1 MIRVLALVTLPS
13 LGASNRLRVEQYAP
27 LLKERGIS
35 LVVSPFF
42 DDATYRILYR
52 RGHAIGK
59 ALGVA
64 RGVLRRLRDLLRA
77 RRYDLVLVHRE
88 SAPLGPPLVER
99 ALGLL
104 GRRYVF
110 DFDDAIQL
118 GPVHPSNRRWG
129 FLRHPSRVS
138 TAVRGAAAVVAGNE
152 YLAAW
157 ARERNEN
164 VTVISTP
171 VDAERHQPASGTREA
186 GPLVI
191 GWVGSSTTAPYLRL
205 LDDALDALARDHD
218 LVVRVVGGDY
228 THSRVRV
235 EVIPYDLERE
245 AKILQTFDIGLLPEP
260 DDAWTR
266 GKGAFKALLYMASGV
281 PTVASRVGVNAEVI
295 GDAGFCVD
303 GTADWIEALRR
314 LAGDPALRAELGAR
328 GRARILARYSVAVQ
342 APRLAA
348 VLTSAAQP

>member
-1 MIRVLALVTLPS
+1 MIRVLALVTLPTM
-13 LGASNRLRVEQYAP
+13 GASNRLRVEQYASP
-27 LLKERGIS
+27 LKERGIA
-35 LVVSPFF
+35 LEVSPFF
-42 DDATYRILYR
+42 DDATYRILYQ
-52 RGHAIGK
+52 RGRALEK
-59 ALGVA
+59 AFGVA

-118 GPVHPSNRRWG
+118 GPVHPSNRRWR

-138 TAVRGAAAVVAGNE
+138 AAVRGAAAVIAGNE
-152 YLAAW
+152 YLAEW
-157 ARERNEN
+157 ARERNDN

-171 VDAERHQPASGTREA
+171 VDADRHQPVRGAKGA

-191 GWVGSSTTAPYLRL
+191 GWVGSSTTAPYLHL
-205 LDDALDALARDHD
+205 LDDALDALAPDHD
-218 LVVRVVGGDY
+218 LVVRVVGGEY
-228 THSRVRV
+228 THPRARV
-235 EVIPYDLERE
+235 EVLPYDLERE
-245 AKILQTFDIGLLPEP
+245 AGILQTFDIGVLPEP

-281 PTVASRVGVNAEVI
+281 PTVASRIGVNAEVV

-303 GTADWIEALRR
+303 GTAGWIEALRR
-314 LAGDPALRAELGAR
+314 LAGDPELRAQLGAR
-328 GRARILARYSVAVQ
+328 GRARVLERHSVVVQ

-348 VLTSAAQP
+348 VLTSAAQR

>member
-27 LLKERGIS
+27 LLRERGIS
-35 LVVSPFF
+35 LAVSPFF
-42 DDATYRILYR
+42 DDATYRILYQ
-52 RGHAIGK
+52 RGRALEK

-77 RRYDLVLVHRE
+77 RRYDVVLVHRE
-88 SAPLGPPLVER
+88 SAPLGPPLMER

-138 TAVRGAAAVVAGNE
+138 AAVRGAAAVISGNE
-152 YLAAW
+152 YLAEW

-171 VDAERHQPASGTREA
+171 VDAHLHHPAVGPRPP

-205 LDDALDALARDHD
+205 LDEALATLAREEDV
-218 LVVRVVGGDY
+218 VVRVVGGDY
-228 THSRVRV
+228 RHPSARV
-235 EVIPYDLERE
+235 EVVPYDLARE
-245 AKILQTFDIGLLPEP
+245 ADLVRGFDIGVLPEP
-260 DDAWTR
+260 DDPWTR
-266 GKGAFKALLYMASGV
+266 GKGAFKALLYMSSGI
-281 PTVASRVGVNAEVI
+281 PTVASRVGVNEEVI
-295 GDAGFCVD
+295 GDAGYCVD
-303 GTADWIEALRR
+303 GTAGWIEALRR
-314 LAGDPALRAELGAR
+314 LAVDPALRAALGAR
-328 GRARILARYSVAVQ
+328 GRARVLARHSVEVQ
-342 APRLAA
+342 VSRLAG
-348 VLTSAAQP
+348 VLTAAVR

>member
-35 LVVSPFF
+35 LTVSPFF
-42 DDATYRILYR
+42 DDATYRILYQP
-52 RGHAIGK
+52 GHAAGK

-118 GPVHPSNRRWG
+118 APVHPSNRRWG

-138 TAVRGAAAVVAGNE
+138 TAVRGATAVIAGNE
-152 YLAAW
+152 YLAEW

-171 VDAERHQPASGTREA
+171 VDAERHQPAPGAKEV

-205 LDDALDALARDHD
+205 LDDALQALARDHD

-228 THSRVRV
+228 QHPSARV
-235 EVIPYDLERE
+235 EVVPYDLSRE
-245 AKILQTFDIGLLPEP
+245 ADLVRGFDIGVLPEP
-260 DDAWTR
+260 DDPWTR
-266 GKGAFKALLYMASGV
+266 GKGAFKALLYMSSGV
-281 PTVASRVGVNAEVI
+281 PTVASRVGVNEDVI
-295 GDAGFCVD
+295 GDAGYCVD
-303 GTADWIEALRR
+303 GTAGWIEALRR
-314 LAGDPALRAELGAR
+314 LAVDPALRVALGAR
-328 GRARILARYSVAVQ
+328 GRTRVLARHSIEVQ
-342 APRLAA
+342 VPRLAG
-348 VLTSAAQP
+348 VLTAAAR

>member
-1 MIRVLALVTLPS
+1 MIRILALVTLPT

-27 LLKERGIS
+27 LLRDRGIT
-35 LVVSPFF
+35 LAVSPFF
-42 DDATYRILYR
+42 DDATYRILYQ
-52 RGHAIGK
+52 RGRTSRK

-64 RGVLRRLRDLLRA
+64 RGILRRLWDVLRA
-77 RRYDLVLVHRE
+77 PRYDLVLVHRE

-99 ALGLL
+99 ALRLL

-138 TAVRGAAAVVAGNE
+138 AAVRGATAVIAGNE
-152 YLAAW
+152 YLAEW

-171 VDAERHQPASGTREA
+171 VDADRHQPVRGAKQA

-191 GWVGSSTTAPYLRL
+191 GWVGSSTTAPFLRL
-205 LDDALDALARDHD
+205 LDDALDALARDYD

-228 THSRVRV
+228 THPRVRV

-245 AKILQTFDIGLLPEP
+245 AEILQTFDIGVLPEP

-266 GKGAFKALLYMASGV
+266 GKGAFKALLYMASGL
-281 PTVASRVGVNAEVI
+281 PTVASRVGVNTEVI

-303 GTADWIEALRR
+303 GTAGWIEALSR

-342 APRLAA
+342 APRLAT
-348 VLTSAAQP
+348 VLTSAARP